1 MLGFLSPQ
9 YVDEDMEMHYGQI
22 ADHLFTALKE
32 SSSATTQF
40 DDRPPHYPLNKR
52 LELPARVA
60 LVLSLKCHLR
70 ERCAAAYRSQDHGQ
84 LYDLATGRLTQL
96 MEAVDDLWQYH
107 RRLWL
112 SMYKPFG
119 WEVLELRYGGLR
131 TRLATMR
138 YQIINYL
145 EKQRDGHKADGD
157 DDGDD
162 DDYGSLAEF
171 NVDLQCLFYGSKTN
185 MLLDYNRV
193 ATPSRPG

>member
-1 MLGFLSPQ
+1 MLGFLTPQ
-9 YVDEDMEMHYGQI
+9 YVDEDMEAHYGQI

-32 SSSATTQF
+32 SSGPSTMQF
-40 DDRPPHYPLNKR
+40 ADPPLHYPLNIR

-107 RRLWL
+107 RRLWM

-138 YQIINYL
+138 YQIISYL
-145 EKQRDGHKADGD
+145 EKQRDGARTKAEEEEED
-157 DDGDD
+157 DC
-162 DDYGSLAEF
+162 GSLAEF
-171 NVDLQCLFYGSKTN
+171 DLDLQCLFYGSKTN